1 MICIHN
7 LSFQIANKPILHNI
21 NLEIPKQ
28 QTTALIGPNGAGKST
43 LLSLM
48 ARLNPLQLGSI
59 SYDDLDLA
67 KAKSHVIAQC
77 VSLLQ
82 QRTQFMSRLTV
93 DELLMFARYPYH
105 KGRPKEEDYEHKE
118 RVIKYFE
125 LKPYQN
131 RFIDEL
137 SGGQQQMALV
147 GMVFCQ
153 DTDYILLD
161 EPLNNLDIFHAR
173 HLMQT
178 LKQAIKEWGKTVVIV
193 MHDINYA
200 AHYADRIVALKKG
213 SIMFEGQTAEV
224 LTKPNISSLY
234 NVEVEMIEHNK
245 QPICLHF

>member
-1 MICIHN
+1 MIKVRN
-7 LSFQIANKPILHNI
+7 VNFKIAGKPILQNI
-21 NLEIPKQ
+21 NLDIPEK

-48 ARLNPLQLGSI
+48 ARLNTIQTGQVL
-59 SYDDLDLA
+59 YDDLDLT
-67 KAKSHVIAQC
+67 KAKSNVIAKR

-93 DELLMFARYPYH
+93 DELLIFARYPYH
-105 KGRPKEEDYEHKE
+105 KGRPKAEDHAHKE
-118 RVIKYFE
+118 RVIEYFE
-125 LKPYQN
+125 LKPYQD

-153 DTDYILLD
+153 DTDYVLLD

-173 HLMQT
+173 HLMRT
-178 LKQAIKEWGKTVVIV
+178 LKHAIEDWGKTVVIV

-200 AHYADRIVALKKG
+200 AHYADRIIALNKG
-213 SIMFEGQTAEV
+213 SVMFEGQTAQA
-224 LTKPNISSLY
+224 LTAKNISSLY
-234 NVEVEMIEHNK
+234 NIEVDMIEHK
-245 QPICLHF
+245 GQPICLHF